1 MGRPLHDITIYY
13 HGTLIKNTPEDQ
25 SFIEH

>member
-1 MGRPLHDITIYY
+1 MGRPLYDITIYY
-13 HGTLIKNTPEDQ
+13 HGTLIKNTPEDW